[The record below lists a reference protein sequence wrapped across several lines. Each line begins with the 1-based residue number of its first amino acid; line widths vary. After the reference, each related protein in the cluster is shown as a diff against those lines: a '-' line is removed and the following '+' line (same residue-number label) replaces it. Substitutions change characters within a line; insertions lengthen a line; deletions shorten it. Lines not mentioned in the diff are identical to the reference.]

1 MRIRHS
7 QNTQS
12 LIVTVRHAYSVV
24 LLPSENNKPTMK
36 QIITS
41 GLLFTVFLW
50 AACYTKVRVSDTK
63 KEKAAIRAVIAKET
77 EAYYRQDFDTWQ
89 STYVNESWFRSYGYW
104 EGYPDKVRYFN
115 GFDTLKNFKKKQFT
129 ENRTLWIG
137 STEER
142 SNENFR
148 IHGDMAWYTFDQVSY
163 EKDTRKVL
171 GRSVETRIL
180 EKQDGAWKIAY
191 LGFHYLPAEDSNS
204 VAQQ

>member
-1 MRIRHS
+1 
-7 QNTQS
+7 
-12 LIVTVRHAYSVV
+12 
-24 LLPSENNKPTMK
+24 MK
-36 QIITS
+36 QIVTG
-41 GLLFTVFLW
+41 GLLCGAILW
-50 AACYTKVRVSDTK
+50 TACYTKVRMAETER
-63 KEKAAIRAVIAKET
+63 EKIAIKAVIAKET
-77 EAYYRQDFDTWQ
+77 EAYYKQDFETWQ
-89 STYVNESWFRSYGYW
+89 STYVNKPWFRSYGYW

-142 SNENFR
+142 SNENIR

-180 EKQDGAWKIAY
+180 EKLDGEWKIAY
-191 LGFHYLPAEDSNS
+191 LGFHYLPEKNNNS
-204 VAQQ
+204 VAQK